1 MTAVTA
7 VTAMASMASRK
18 PDPSLQPR
26 QLLPLLLG
34 LSLAVAPHL
43 LHMPWWIGAWVALSC
58 LGYGVLL
65 LQRRPL
71 PPRAL
76 LLLLAALG
84 STGIWLTHHSLF
96 GRDAGVSLLALL
108 MTLKLLELRQ
118 LRDAWVLVLLAYFL
132 ALTNFFYSQSLPTA
146 ALMLLTVLVIS
157 ASLIGLQPGQRR
169 FTSELRTAALL
180 LLQAVPLVL
189 LLFLLFPRLPG
200 PLWGLPQDAFSGV
213 TGLSDSMSPGA
224 ISRLSRSDAIAFRVQ
239 FDTGQNVAG
248 SADGLPA
255 PAQRYWRG
263 PVFSDFDGRTWRAV
277 PSAAQTPE
285 RTSTPPSTTPL
296 TTPPT
301 SPPAPR
307 YVITL
312 EPHQQYWLFALDA
325 PLHPPE
331 GASLRNDYQLLWSQP
346 VHSRLR
352 YVMDAPPPQQPPLL
366 AGASSMELRMASSL
380 PSAIARLNP
389 QARALAA
396 QWRADHADDAA
407 LVQAALALLRQGNYR
422 YTLEPPLLGE
432 HSVDEFL
439 FATRQGFCEHFASS
453 FAFLMRAAG
462 IPARI
467 VTGYQGGERNPV
479 DGTLVLRQA
488 DAHAWTE
495 VWLGQRGWVRID
507 PTAIAAPL
515 RIDEGIVAA
524 VPEPAALPLLMRPAW
539 SWTSTVRHR
548 WDAINNQWNQ
558 RVIAFSAEQQQALLG
573 RLGLA
578 GGHWRELALLL
589 FWSVAAVLALIA
601 LSLLGV
607 LDALRPSRLWHTAK
621 AHWPRWMLRHTSW
634 QSHHTQQALQRGWQG
649 FLRRLAAQQLHI
661 AASEGAASF
670 GQRAA
675 LALPQHAAAIDR
687 IVQGYL
693 QLRYGAP
700 AEPILQRQQLQA
712 WQVQLRQF
720 LAGRNV
726 TTPAATRTAR

>member
-1 MTAVTA
+1 
-7 VTAMASMASRK
+7 
-18 PDPSLQPR
+18 
-26 QLLPLLLG
+26 
-34 LSLAVAPHL
+34 
-43 LHMPWWIGAWVALSC
+43 
-58 LGYGVLL
+58 
-65 LQRRPL
+65 
-71 PPRAL
+71 
-76 LLLLAALG
+76 
-84 STGIWLTHHSLF
+84 
-96 GRDAGVSLLALL
+96 
-108 MTLKLLELRQ
+108 LR
-118 LRDAWVLVLLAYFL
+118 
-132 ALTNFFYSQSLPTA
+132 
-146 ALMLLTVLVIS
+146 
-157 ASLIGLQPGQRR
+157 
-169 FTSELRTAALL
+169 
-180 LLQAVPLVL
+180 
-189 LLFLLFPRLPG
+189 
-200 PLWGLPQDAFSGV
+200 
-213 TGLSDSMSPGA
+213 
-224 ISRLSRSDAIAFRVQ
+224 IA
-239 FDTGQNVAG
+239 T
-248 SADGLPA
+248 
-255 PAQRYWRG
+255 
-263 PVFSDFDGRTWRAV
+263 
-277 PSAAQTPE
+277 
-285 RTSTPPSTTPL
+285 
-296 TTPPT
+296 
-301 SPPAPR
+301 
-307 YVITL
+307 
-312 EPHQQYWLFALDA
+312 
-325 PLHPPE
+325 
-331 GASLRNDYQLLWSQP
+331 
-346 VHSRLR
+346 
-352 YVMDAPPPQQPPLL
+352 
-366 AGASSMELRMASSL
+366 SL

-396 QWRADHADDAA
+396 QWHAAHTNEAGHTDDAA
-407 LVQAALALLRQGNYR
+407 LVQTAVAFLRQGNYR

-515 RIDEGIVAA
+515 RIDEGIIAA
-524 VPEPAALPLLMRPAW
+524 APEPAALPLLMRPAW
-539 SWTSTVRHR
+539 SWTSAARHR

-589 FWSVAAVLALIA
+589 FWSAAAVLALIA
-601 LSLLGV
+601 LGLLGV
-607 LDALRPSRLWHTAK
+607 LDALRPSQLWHTAK

-675 LALPQHAAAIDR
+675 LALPQHADAIDR

-700 AEPILQRQQLQA
+700 AAPMLQRQQLQA
-712 WQVQLRQF
+712 WEVQLAQF
-720 LAGRNV
+720 LAGRSLAKPV
-726 TTPAATRTAR
+726 AARTAR

>member
-1 MTAVTA
+1 MNTEAT
-7 VTAMASMASRK
+7 
-18 PDPSLQPR
+18 LQPR

-43 LHMPWWIGAWVALSC
+43 LHMPWWIGTWVALAC
-58 LGYGVLL
+58 MGHGVLL
-65 LQRRPL
+65 LQRRPP

-76 LLLLAALG
+76 LLALAAIG
-84 STGIWLTHHSLF
+84 TSGIWLTHHTLF

-108 MTLKLLELRQ
+108 MTLKLLESKQ
-118 LRDAWVLVLLAYFL
+118 MRDAWVLVLLAYFL
-132 ALTNFFYSQSLPTA
+132 ALTNFFYSQSLPTG
-146 ALMLLTVLVIS
+146 ALMLATVLVIS
-157 ASLIGLQPGQRR
+157 ASLVGLQPGQRG

-189 LLFLLFPRLPG
+189 LLFLLFPRIPG
-200 PLWGLPQDAFSGV
+200 PLWGMPQDAFSGV

-239 FDTGQNVAG
+239 FETGQAGAG
-248 SADGLPA
+248 SSDALPA
-255 PAQRYWRG
+255 PAARYWRG

-277 PSAAQTPE
+277 PSAAQTPAQ
-285 RTSTPPSTTPL
+285 TPGEHPGAL
-296 TTPPT
+296 
-301 SPPAPR
+301 R

-312 EPHQQYWLFALDA
+312 EPHQQPWLFALDA
-325 PLHPPE
+325 PLEAPE
-331 GASLRNDYQLLWSQP
+331 GASLHNDYLLLWPQA
-346 VHSRLR
+346 VRSRLR
-352 YVMDAPPPQQPPLL
+352 YSLLTSPQPQPALL
-366 AGASSMELRMASSL
+366 AGSSAMELRIASSL

-396 QWRADHADDAA
+396 QWRAAHTDDAA
-407 LVQAALALLRQGNYR
+407 LVQTALGFLRQGNYL

-439 FATRQGFCEHFASS
+439 FSTRQGFCEHFASS

-515 RIDEGIVAA
+515 RIDQGIVAA
-524 VPEPAALPLLMRPAW
+524 APEPAALPLLMRPSW
-539 SWTSTVRHR
+539 SWTSAIRHR

-558 RVIAFSAEQQQALLG
+558 KVIAFSAEQQQALLG

-578 GGHWRELALLL
+578 GGNWRELALLL
-589 FWSVAAVLALIA
+589 FWSVGAVLALIA
-601 LSLLGV
+601 LGLLGV
-607 LDALRPSRLWHTAK
+607 LDALRPSRLWQA
-621 AHWPRWMLRHTSW
+621 AQARLPRWALAHRSW
-634 QSHHTQQALQRGWQG
+634 QSHDTQQALQRGWQR
-649 FLRRLAAQQLHI
+649 FLRRLTPHQLHI
-661 AASEGAASF
+661 AANEGAASI

-675 LALPQHAAAIDR
+675 QALPQDAAAIDR
-687 IVQGYL
+687 IVQSYL

-700 AEPILQRQQLQA
+700 ADSATQQRELQTWEALVARFRPGFHSGYNA
-712 WQVQLRQF
+712 
-720 LAGRNV
+720 
-726 TTPAATRTAR
+726 PAHAAKAARTAR